1 MFIVKYIIGRW
12 YNIGMV
18 VAVLTIIYT
27 IFTWGNHHILQNLLL
42 LNFAA
47 LLIHQF
53 EEYRLPGGEP
63 AIINIAFRN
72 SDIPDRYPLNQ
83 FSAMFV
89 NTFYAYICYLIPVF
103 FPNLI
108 WLGLMPMLFGITQVF
123 AHGIVANKI
132 LSTIY
137 NPGLAACVLLH
148 LPIGAYYIYYISVHN
163 LISGWDWLIAI
174 VYMVAAAWFLLIKIT
189 YDILPDRNT
198 KYPFDAEEI
207 NRYKFNPNM
216 KPLKKLQK

>member
-1 MFIVKYIIGRW
+1 MNYIIKRW
-12 YNIGMV
+12 YNIGA
-18 VAVLTIIYT
+18 VAALLTIIYV
-27 IFTWGNHHILQNLLL
+27 IFAWRNLDMLQNLLL

-72 SDIPDRYPLNQ
+72 SDVPDRYPLNQ

-89 NTFYAYICYLIPVF
+89 NTFYAYICYFVPVF

-108 WLGLMPMLFGITQVF
+108 WFGLMPMLFGITQVF

-132 LSTIY
+132 LKTIY
-137 NPGLAACVLLH
+137 NPGLAACILLH
-148 LPIGAYYIYYISVHN
+148 LPIGVYYIYYITVQG
-163 LISGWDWLIAI
+163 LASGWDWLIAI
-174 VYMVAAAWFLLIKIT
+174 IYMVIAAWFLLIKLT
-189 YDILPDRNT
+189 YDVFPNRNT
-198 KYPFDAEEI
+198 KYVFDKSEMS
-207 NRYKFNPNM
+207 RYKFKPNM
-216 KPLKKLQK
+216 TPIKKLQK